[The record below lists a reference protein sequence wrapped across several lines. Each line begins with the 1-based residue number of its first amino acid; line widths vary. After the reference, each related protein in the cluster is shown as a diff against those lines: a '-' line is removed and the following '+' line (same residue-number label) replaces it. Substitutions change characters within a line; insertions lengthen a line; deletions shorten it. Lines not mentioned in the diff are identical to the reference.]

1 MPKQPNSRR
10 NLDMAIHRL
19 AASDKEF
26 VKLRAMLA
34 NAIVGQMLPDGAVKG
49 GTALKFRFGDKATR
63 FTTDLDAAR
72 QSDLEVFVERL
83 ETSLAVGWNGF
94 EGRLVP
100 REQARPAHV
109 SPQYV
114 MRPFDIKMDYR
125 GKPWC
130 TVTLEVGHNELGDA
144 DEPEHVLPPDV
155 ALMFHELGFPEPD
168 PLPLMP
174 LHHQIAQKLHG
185 ASEPGSKRAH
195 DLIDLQVIMQ
205 GAAIDLALTR
215 RTCERLFIYRAMQPW
230 PAFVTKNE
238 GWEALYDAQLLQLPV
253 LQSVDEAVV
262 WANELVTAISNA

>member
-19 AASDKEF
+19 ATSDKEF

-144 DEPEHVLPPDV
+144 DEPERVPPLTSHSCFTSS
-155 ALMFHELGFPEPD
+155 ASQSLTPCLLCRFTIKSPRNCMERANRG
-168 PLPLMP
+168 
-174 LHHQIAQKLHG
+174 ANGRTTSSTSKL
-185 ASEPGSKRAH
+185 SCK
-195 DLIDLQVIMQ
+195 
-205 GAAIDLALTR
+205 
-215 RTCERLFIYRAMQPW
+215 ERQSTW
-230 PAFVTKNE
+230 P
-238 GWEALYDAQLLQLPV
+238 
-253 LQSVDEAVV
+253 
-262 WANELVTAISNA
+262 

>member
-1 MPKQPNSRR
+1 
-10 NLDMAIHRL
+10 MAIHRL

-100 REQARPAHV
+100 REQSRPAHV

-144 DEPEHVLPPDV
+144 DEPERVLPPDV

-168 PLPLMP
+168 PASYAASPSNRP
-174 LHHQIAQKLHG
+174 ETAWSERTGEQTG
-185 ASEPGSKRAH
+185 ARPHRPPSYHARSGNRPGPDAKDMRDAFHLSSRATMARLRH
-195 DLIDLQVIMQ
+195 EERRMGGPVRR
-205 GAAIDLALTR
+205 AAASAPCLA
-215 RTCERLFIYRAMQPW
+215 I
-230 PAFVTKNE
+230 
-238 GWEALYDAQLLQLPV
+238 G
-253 LQSVDEAVV
+253 
-262 WANELVTAISNA
+262 